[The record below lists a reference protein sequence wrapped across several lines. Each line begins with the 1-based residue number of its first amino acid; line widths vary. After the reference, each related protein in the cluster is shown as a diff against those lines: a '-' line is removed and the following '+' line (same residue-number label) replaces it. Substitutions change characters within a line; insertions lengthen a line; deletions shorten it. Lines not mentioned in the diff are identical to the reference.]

1 MSSIQKNIIQKNIS
15 IIMLD
20 ADRFPNA
27 ILLEYFYK
35 KNLINKLSFYSL
47 GKSYSIYNDKGNW
60 HTNKFMLTK
69 SNPLYANH
77 YFAWKNDFYKWF
89 KNKDVDEATLGN
101 FFTKIYDSKHYIS
114 NNFDL
119 K

>member
-1 MSSIQKNIIQKNIS
+1 MSRYTKKYNSENIS

-35 KNLINKLSFYSL
+35 KNLINKLSFYHWV
-47 GKSYSIYNDKGNW
+47 SYSIYNDKGNW

-69 SNPLYANH
+69 SNFVCKSL
-77 YFAWKNDFYKWF
+77 FCLEK
-89 KNKDVDEATLGN
+89 
-101 FFTKIYDSKHYIS
+101 
-114 NNFDL
+114 
-119 K
+119 